1 MQYLQPKQNWREIEK
16 WQQIR
21 FRILELKTYY
31 SLDQKISIAI
41 IEILMQKRKEIN
53 QRRVPAQ
60 SGNFDKKKDAS
71 KSRLSPF
78 WSVGRLQ

>member
-1 MQYLQPKQNWREIEK
+1 
-16 WQQIR
+16 
-21 FRILELKTYY
+21 
-31 SLDQKISIAI
+31 
-41 IEILMQKRKEIN
+41 MQKRKEIN